1 MYMNS
6 LCLYVCVCI
15 CIIACSFLGTYIP
28 DLFLFYTYI
37 YMYAQYKSVPN
48 KSLMLLLSSFGPG
61 WIVSSLLYVSV
72 TSFSLVL

>member
-1 MYMNS
+1 MYVFVYVS
-6 LCLYVCVCI
+6 LHVV
-15 CIIACSFLGTYIP
+15 FWEHTYLIY
-28 DLFLFYTYI
+28 LFFYTYI